1 MDSDLTINNL
11 DLPDMNVDDVANR
24 LRLSA
29 SSVRRLV
36 AAGALS
42 HHRVGG
48 LLRFSGEDLREFSC
62 RTRVASAA
70 S

>member
-1 MDSDLTINNL
+1 MNSDLTIEEH
-11 DLPDMNVDDVANR
+11 DLPILDDDDVANR

-48 LLRFSGEDLREFSC
+48 LLRFSGEDLREFSY
-62 RTRVASAA
+62 RTRVTSAS
-70 S
+70 